1 MAGTYFFDSYALVE
15 LAKGNP
21 KYAPYGGSQI
31 TITIF
36 NLVEFT
42 YSVLV
47 DYGEAKARE
56 IYTKLRD
63 CAVEIDEEV
72 TIEAVKFR
80 RAYKKLDLSYAD
92 CIGYIYALKNNLQF
106 LTGDEKFR
114 NFTDVEFVKAS

>member
-1 MAGTYFFDSYALVE
+1 MARAYFFDSYALVE

-21 KYAPYGGSQI
+21 KYAHFGESRI

-36 NLVEFT
+36 NLVEFA

-47 DYGEAKARE
+47 DYGEAKAYE
-56 IYTKLRD
+56 VYKKLK
-63 CAVEIDEEV
+63 CCVIEIDEEV

-114 NFTDVEFVKAS
+114 NFTGVEFVKA